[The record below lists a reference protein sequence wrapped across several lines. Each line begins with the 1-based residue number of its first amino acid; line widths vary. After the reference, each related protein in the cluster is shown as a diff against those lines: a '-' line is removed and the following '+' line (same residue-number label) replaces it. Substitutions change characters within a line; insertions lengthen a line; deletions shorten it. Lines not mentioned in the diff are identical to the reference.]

1 MSFANSERTLF
12 ICIDEACFFV
22 VASSLGKAVYDTSIN
37 QMNVSLM
44 SFIHKNAI
52 WLKSDCF

>member
-22 VASSLGKAVYDTSIN
+22 VASSLSEAVYDTSIN
-37 QMNVSLM
+37 QLNVSLM
-44 SFIHKNAI
+44 SFIH
-52 WLKSDCF
+52 